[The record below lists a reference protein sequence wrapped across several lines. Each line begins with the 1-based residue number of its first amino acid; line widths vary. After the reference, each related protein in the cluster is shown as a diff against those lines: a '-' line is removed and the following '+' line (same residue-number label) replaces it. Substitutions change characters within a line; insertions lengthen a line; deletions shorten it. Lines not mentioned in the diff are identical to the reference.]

1 MFGADLNFERF
12 ADRGSRLNAQPVALG
27 ASFESDVGWQ
37 PALGPVPDD
46 AADVPARVR
55 ASAGAGRLWV
65 SP

>member
-1 MFGADLNFERF
+1 MRAYKGERF
-12 ADRGSRLNAQPVALG
+12 VDRGSRLNGQPVALG
-27 ASFESDVGWQ
+27 AGFESDVGWQ

-55 ASAGAGRLWV
+55 AGAGAGRLWV